1 MFKTTLITLFSLSTV
16 MGVEL
21 TPDTWETETVGKTVF
36 VKFFAPWCGHCK
48 AIKPTW
54 DSLMSEYSDS
64 ATVLI
69 ADVDCIGSGKELCT
83 KFHIKGF
90 PTIKFGD
97 PENLEDYKGGRD
109 KSALEAFASELKPG
123 CVVETLEN
131 CSPEQQESIVT
142 LKKESLTDLLDM
154 VTVEHDAREAVEV
167 LFKDGVQKLQSEY
180 EALVSDKEIANKDI
194 KARYKISIV
203 KSVIADKQK
212 SKEEL

>member
-21 TPDTWETETVGKTVF
+21 THDTWETETVGKTVF

-64 ATVLI
+64 ATILI
-69 ADVDCIGSGKELCT
+69 ADVDCVGSGKELCT
-83 KFHIKGF
+83 KFGVKGF

-97 PENLEDYKGGRD
+97 PGNLEDYKGGRD
-109 KSALEAFASELKPG
+109 KLALEAFALELKPG
-123 CVVETLEN
+123 CIVETLEN

-142 LKKESLTDLLDM
+142 LKKESLDDLLDM

-194 KARYKISIV
+194 KDRYKISIV